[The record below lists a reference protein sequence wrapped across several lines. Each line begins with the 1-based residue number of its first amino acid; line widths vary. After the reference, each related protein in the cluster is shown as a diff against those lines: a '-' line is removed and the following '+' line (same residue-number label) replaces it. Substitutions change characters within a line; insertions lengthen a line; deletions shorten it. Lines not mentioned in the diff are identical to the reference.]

1 MHGGKGGAPAGNENA
16 VTHGGYAK
24 PNWPPGKRQAYML
37 KRENAIDDALE
48 KARRDGNEGRAD
60 RLFRLYI
67 KNQRLQTRAAGRI
80 RRALVAVVSG

>member
-24 PNWPPGKRQAYML
+24 PGWPPEKRQAYMM

-48 KARRDGNEGRAD
+48 EARRDGNEGRAD

-67 KNQRLQTRAAGRI
+67 KNQRLQTRAARRI
-80 RRALVAVVSG
+80 RRAVAAAVGA